1 MRNYFVDSLLIKTTS
16 RTTTSTAI
24 AVQIHIP
31 PPIHPLPPIHPF
43 IIYSLSSRCDRGRL
57 ILPVDVEGDRSNTP
71 APSAAQTDRSHR
83 RAQLLVPPE
92 RSNAGI
98 RHN

>member
-1 MRNYFVDSLLIKTTS
+1 MHNYFVDSLLIKTTS

-24 AVQIHIP
+24 TVQIHIP
-31 PPIHPLPPIHPF
+31 PPIHPF
-43 IIYSLSSRCDRGRL
+43 IIRSLSLRCDRGCL

-71 APSAAQTDRSHR
+71 APFSAQTDRSHR
-83 RAQLLVPPE
+83 RVQLLVPPE
-92 RSNAGI
+92 RSNAVI